1 MKPEIFK
8 IPAFDPRTGN
18 LNAIIETPCGSRY
31 KFACEKKTG
40 LFLLKKILP
49 AGMSF
54 PFDFG
59 FVPST
64 LAADGDPLDVLIVTE
79 EKLFPGCLVQA
90 RLLGAMKCKQGKKGK
105 LKRNDRLIAVPVLE
119 NMPVKIHSL
128 KELDDKMLCE
138 LEKFFVFQHTLE
150 GEQFKVLEI
159 IGPNKALNLVKRA
172 QSRGGNKK

>member
-1 MKPEIFK
+1 MKLEIFK
-8 IPAFDPRTGN
+8 IPAFDPKTGN
-18 LNAIIETPCGSRY
+18 LNAIVETPCGSRY

-49 AGMSF
+49 TGMSF

-90 RLLGAMKCKQGKKGK
+90 HLLGAMKCKQGKKGQ
-105 LKRNDRLIAVPVLE
+105 LERNDRLIAVPVLE
-119 NMPVKIHSL
+119 NVPVKIRSL

-150 GEQFKVLEI
+150 GEEFKVLEI
-159 IGPNKALNLVKRA
+159 IGPRKAWKLVERA
-172 QSRGGNKK
+172 QLSNSKRK

>member
-1 MKPEIFK
+1 MKSEIFK
-8 IPAFDPRTGN
+8 IPAFDSKTGN

-59 FVPST
+59 FIPST

-90 RLLGAMKCKQGKKGK
+90 RLLGAMKCKQGKKGE
-105 LKRNDRLIAVPVLE
+105 LERNDRLIAVPVLE
-119 NMPVKIHSL
+119 NVPVKIRSL

-150 GEQFKVLEI
+150 GEQFKVLDI
-159 IGPNKALNLVKRA
+159 IGPKKALNLVKRA